1 MQTRPR
7 AAHSSSGFSLIDVC
21 VALLILAIAVGALVG
36 TMFSALRLD
45 QVNESRAAANQ
56 ALRAVLEDM
65 RTLEFSTVYAA
76 YNTSSADDP
85 DPDHDYK
92 TGLALKA
99 KLPAG
104 ACGSAPVAQVVFPE
118 DKQGFLRED
127 LVDASLGLPRDL
139 NGDGD
144 IDGNDHSADYKIL
157 PVTVKLEWKSQ
168 SGPQKIQVATVI
180 RRR

>member
-1 MQTRPR
+1 MRTRSRTLRPR
-7 AAHSSSGFSLIDVC
+7 SGFALIDVC
-21 VALLILAIAVGALVG
+21 VALLVLAVAVGALVG

-56 ALRAVLEDM
+56 ALRTVLEDM
-65 RTLEFSTVYAA
+65 KAQEFSTVYAA
-76 YNTSSADDP
+76 FNTSSADDP
-85 DPDHDYK
+85 NPDYDYK
-92 TGLALKA
+92 TALDLKG

-118 DKQGFLRED
+118 DELGALRED
-127 LVDASLGLPRDL
+127 TVDPSLGLPRDL
-139 NGDGD
+139 NGDD
-144 IDGNDHSADYKIL
+144 VIDGNDHSADYKLL
-157 PVTVKLEWKSQ
+157 PVTVKLEWESP